1 LVLIIAPYNHNIKP
15 LTNKKTVKLRK
26 AVPIYEYKCDDCGK
40 ITELLESSGNKGER
54 KCGHCGSGKLKK
66 QFSVFSAQV
75 KEGQSKKCFGCSDN
89 SCPHSRR

>member
-1 LVLIIAPYNHNIKP
+1 MVKRGAP
-15 LTNKKTVKLRK
+15 
-26 AVPIYEYKCDDCGK
+26 VPIYEYKCDECGK
-40 ITELLESSGNKGER
+40 VTELLESAGNKDKR
-54 KCGHCGSGKLKK
+54 KCAHCGSGKLTK